1 MWRGMVEDRWP
12 SCRYSVIGM
21 RKNTSL
27 SAPKLIK
34 DINFK
39 KILLPL
45 RVIAGLS
52 ALIFAF
58 NFCYEIFVSYN
69 PSSYQKWAIS
79 LITFSMSI
87 WTLIEVRDLGRSMPV
102 VLVKVLHYL
111 LGVQLTFIVLR
122 IILAFFFEASGG
134 QEWRLFARME
144 IGWRWIFLMA
154 YSAIFIA
161 IIDSIIRLFSLNEK
175 NKAEALEEQMLASLN
190 ALAKARDNETGNHVI
205 RTQLYVKN
213 IALRLREMGYY
224 ENELSD
230 RVIDLLFKAAPLH
243 DIGKVG
249 ISDNIL
255 LKPGRLSDD
264 EWEIMKTH
272 TTIGEAVLS
281 SAKAEFKDEDGVIAL
296 ALKIAGGHHE
306 KWDGSGYPRGLSGTD
321 IPLAARIMSVADIYD
336 ALVSERVYKK
346 GWTHKDAIQEIISHQ
361 GNYFD
366 PQVVEAFIAEQDHFQ
381 EIAEQYK
388 DA

>member
-1 MWRGMVEDRWP
+1 
-12 SCRYSVIGM
+12 M
-21 RKNTSL
+21 RKNL
-27 SAPKLIK
+27 SFDKSNLVK
-34 DINFK
+34 DIHFQ

-58 NFCYEIFVSYN
+58 NFAYEIFVSYN
-69 PSSYQKWAIS
+69 SSSYQKWALSFIS
-79 LITFSMSI
+79 FSMAL
-87 WTLIEVRDLGRSMPV
+87 WALIEAFNMARFIALP
-102 VLVKVLHYL
+102 LVKALRL
-111 LGVQLTFIVLR
+111 LLVVQLVLIMLRIVL
-122 IILAFFFEASGG
+122 AFLFEASGG
-134 QEWRLFARME
+134 QEWQLFTRMD
-144 IGWRWIFLMA
+144 IGWRWFFLA
-154 YSAIFIA
+154 IYSVLFIA

-175 NKAEALEEQMLASLN
+175 NKAQALESQMLSSLN
-190 ALAKARDNETGNHVI
+190 ALAKARDNETGNHII

-213 IALRLREMGYY
+213 LALRLRKMGYY

-230 RVIDLLFKAAPLH
+230 QIIDLLYKAAPLH

-249 ISDNIL
+249 IPDDIL
-255 LKPGRLSDD
+255 LKPGRLNDD

-281 SAKAEFKDEDGVIAL
+281 SAGNEFQDEDGVIAM

-306 KWDGSGYPRGLSGTD
+306 KWDGSGYPRGLSGID

-346 GWTHKDAIQEIISHQ
+346 GWTHKEAIQEIIRHQ
-361 GNYFD
+361 DTYFD
-366 PQVVEAFIAEQDHFQ
+366 PLVVEAFIAEQDHFQ
-381 EIAEQYK
+381 EIAEQFK
-388 DA
+388 DE

>member
-1 MWRGMVEDRWP
+1 MP
-12 SCRYSVIGM
+12 M
-21 RKNTSL
+21 RKNFSFNDSNL
-27 SAPKLIK
+27 AEEIH
-34 DINFK
+34 FQ

-69 PSSYQKWAIS
+69 SSSYQKWALS
-79 LITFSMSI
+79 FITFSMCL
-87 WTLIEVRDLGRSMPV
+87 WALVEGRNVVRAITSPLV
-102 VLVKVLHYL
+102 NVLRYL
-111 LGVQLTFIVLR
+111 LVAQVAFLSLR
-122 IILAFFFEASGG
+122 ILIAYFFEAGG
-134 QEWRLFARME
+134 DQEWRLFTRMD
-144 IGWRWIFLMA
+144 IGWRWIFLTF
-154 YSAIFIA
+154 YSALFIA

-175 NKAEALEEQMLASLN
+175 NRAQALESQMLSSLN
-190 ALAKARDNETGNHVI
+190 ALAKARDNETGNHII

-213 IALRLREMGYY
+213 LALRLRKMGYY
-224 ENELSD
+224 ESELSNKI
-230 RVIDLLFKAAPLH
+230 IDLLYKAAPLH

-249 ISDNIL
+249 IPDDIL
-255 LKPGRLSDD
+255 LKPGRLSDE

-281 SAKAEFKDEDGVIAL
+281 SAGIEFHDDGGVIAK

-306 KWDGSGYPRGLSGTD
+306 KWDGSGYPRGLHGTD

-346 GWTHKDAIQEIISHQ
+346 GWTHKEAIQEIIRHQ
-361 GNYFD
+361 GTYFD
-366 PQVVEAFIAEQDHFQ
+366 PLVVEAFIAEQDHFQ
-381 EIAEQYK
+381 EIAEQFK
-388 DA
+388 DE

>member
-1 MWRGMVEDRWP
+1 
-12 SCRYSVIGM
+12 M
-21 RKNTSL
+21 RKNL
-27 SAPKLIK
+27 SFDKSNLVK
-34 DINFK
+34 DIHFQ

-69 PSSYQKWAIS
+69 SSSYQKWALS
-79 LITFSMSI
+79 FATFAMSV
-87 WTLIEVRDLGRSMPV
+87 WAFIEVLNIARSMTST
-102 VLVKVLHYL
+102 LVDTLRYL
-111 LGVQLTFIVLR
+111 LAAQTAFLSLR
-122 IILAFFFEASGG
+122 IVLAFFFETSGE
-134 QEWRLFARME
+134 QEWQLFTRMDV
-144 IGWRWIFLMA
+144 GWRWIFLTI
-154 YSAIFIA
+154 YSALFIA

-175 NKAEALEEQMLASLN
+175 NKAQALESQMLASLN
-190 ALAKARDNETGNHVI
+190 ALAKARDNETGNHII

-213 IALRLREMGYY
+213 LALRLRRMGYY
-224 ENELSD
+224 ESELSD
-230 RVIDLLFKAAPLH
+230 QVINLLYKAAPLH

-249 ISDNIL
+249 IPDHIL
-255 LKPGRLSDD
+255 LKPGRLSED

-281 SAKAEFKDEDGVIAL
+281 SAGNEFQDEDGVIAK

-306 KWDGSGYPRGLSGTD
+306 KWDGSGYPRGLSGID

-346 GWTHKDAIQEIISHQ
+346 GWTHKEAIQEIIRHQ
-361 GNYFD
+361 DTYFD
-366 PQVVEAFIAEQDHFQ
+366 PLVVEAFIAEQDHFQ
-381 EIAEQYK
+381 EIAEQFK
-388 DA
+388 DE